1 MKHKKSTFENW
12 KNRNELLNI
21 CTGEVNIWTF
31 KHLNIRNEYLKWT
44 FEHLHIESEHLNIEK
59 SLVKDLSGL
68 TCTAKPLSN
77 SQGDKDY
84 KKWIN
89 QGFMYVYDDDEENKE
104 VWEEKLQYK

>member
-1 MKHKKSTFENW
+1 MNIW
-12 KNRNELLNI
+12 NEHSNI
-21 CTGEVNIWTF
+21 CTLKVNIWT
-31 KHLNIRNEYLKWT
+31 L
-44 FEHLHIESEHLNIEK
+44 

-89 QGFMYVYDDDEENKE
+89 QGFMYVYMHQWLWGGEWWWWGKQGGLGGKIAVQITEIEHGYVKTS
-104 VWEEKLQYK
+104 